1 MSHWRRSNAASVLLL
16 ALAGCVSSGADT
28 RTLHYIG
35 DDLVSSRPVSPG
47 GYEAYLRARL
57 ALEHDP
63 PALDEAQTYID
74 VALRLDPHEPHLW
87 TTRAEIA
94 QRAGD
99 LDAALVSV
107 RRALELRPDY
117 APAQSLLVRL
127 EGGEVA
133 AAADGRT
140 GGRH

>member
-1 MSHWRRSNAASVLLL
+1 VSRWWRIAGLFGLLL
-16 ALAGCVSSGADT
+16 SLYGQGCARNSADP

-57 ALEHDP
+57 ALERDP
-63 PALDEAQTYID
+63 PALDEAAAYID
-74 VALRLDPHEPHLW
+74 LALRLDPYEPHLW

-99 LDAALVSV
+99 LDGALASV
-107 RRALELRPDY
+107 RRALELRPEY
-117 APAQSLLVRL
+117 APAQTLLVRL
-127 EGGEVA
+127 EGGKVA
-133 AAADGRT
+133 ATTAAGRP
-140 GGRH
+140 